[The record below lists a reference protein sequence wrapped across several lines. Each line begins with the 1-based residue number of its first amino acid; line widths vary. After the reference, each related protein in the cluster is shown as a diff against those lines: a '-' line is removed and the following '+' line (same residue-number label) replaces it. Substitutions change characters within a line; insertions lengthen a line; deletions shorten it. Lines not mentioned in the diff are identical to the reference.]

1 MELQCEV
8 IHFGSQSKEALSV
21 LRGTVLLLALESSV
35 VIGLR
40 IAELARGGADA
51 QRSTSYRQL
60 KDDAVIEV
68 TISLIS
74 GAAVTN
80 VIKRF
85 RELVAANTE
94 HFSATERYRFLRPPL
109 PRTVSVRVLL

>member
-1 MELQCEV
+1 MELHCEV

-21 LRGTVLLLALESSV
+21 LRGTVLLLALESSE

-40 IAELARGGADA
+40 IAKLARGGADA
-51 QRSTSYRQL
+51 QREAHLT
-60 KDDAVIEV
+60 V

-85 RELVAANTE
+85 RERVAANTE

>member
-21 LRGTVLLLALESSV
+21 RRGTDLLLALESSV

-40 IAELARGGADA
+40 IAELARGAA
-51 QRSTSYRQL
+51 RSTSYRQR

-85 RELVAANTE
+85 REQVAANTE

>member
-21 LRGTVLLLALESSV
+21 LRGTVLLLALESSE

-40 IAELARGGADA
+40 IAKLARGGADA
-51 QRSTSYRQL
+51 QREAHLT
-60 KDDAVIEV
+60 V